1 MKNSNTPIKKHL
13 HDYLDWID
21 VQKGL
26 SSKTQENYTR
36 FLNRFFEWLD
46 NQKLSE
52 LLPHELLE
60 DHVWD
65 YRIYLARQTISER
78 SGETL
83 AKSTQQYYLIAL
95 RSLLTYFAARNLRSL
110 PSDKIELPKQD
121 KNKHDVRF
129 LNIDQLKRL
138 FDAPNIAT
146 KSGLR
151 DRTILEVLF
160 STGLRISEL
169 TALDRLQ
176 FNHCQNSNTFEL
188 SITGKGSKTRTVY
201 FSERCLDWVKKYLD
215 SRTDDHKPLFINY
228 RRKQGTPRRLSDR
241 YIQQRLKH
249 YALKAGLPSNTTP
262 HVLRHS
268 FATNLLGK
276 GVDIRILQ
284 EFLGHSSITAT
295 QIYAHVTNKQ
305 LRDIHEQF
313 HGGDSL

>member
-1 MKNSNTPIKKHL
+1 MNNSDISIKKHL
-13 HDYLDWID
+13 NDYLDWVD

-46 NQKLSE
+46 QQQLSN
-52 LLPHELLE
+52 LKPHELTE
-60 DHVWD
+60 DHIWD
-65 YRIYLARQTISER
+65 YRIYLARQTTSER
-78 SGETL
+78 SGKTL

-95 RSLLTYFAARNLRSL
+95 RSLLTYFAARNIRSL
-110 PSDKIELPKQD
+110 PSDKIELPRQD

-129 LNIDQLKRL
+129 LTIEQLKRL
-138 FDAPNIAT
+138 FSTPNIT
-146 KSGLR
+146 IKSGLR
-151 DRTILEVLF
+151 DRAILEILF

-169 TALDRLQ
+169 TALDRIQ
-176 FNHCQNSNTFEL
+176 FNHCQNSPNFEL

-201 FSERCLDWVKKYLD
+201 FSERCLEWLNKYLET
-215 SRTDDHKPLFINY
+215 RTDDAKPLFINY
-228 RRKQGTPRRLSDR
+228 RRKDGTPKRLSDR
-241 YIQQRLKH
+241 YIQYKLKK

-305 LRDIHEQF
+305 LRDIHQQY
-313 HGGDSL
+313 HGGDEL